1 MTAQRPR
8 DALFLTYTGLLEP
21 LGVSQVLPYV
31 RGLAARG
38 HRMAILSF
46 EKPADPVALA
56 ETRRLLASEGIEWE
70 ALRYHKRPPVVSTM
84 ADVARGFLRAHAYLG
99 RGVRLLHARAHVPA
113 LVAHALWRTRGVR
126 FLFDHRGRMADEFAD
141 AGIWPAGGVLYRA
154 VERWERRF
162 VRDAAA
168 TVVLTER
175 LRQELGETSARA
187 TVIPCAVD
195 LAAFQP
201 APPAAPRE
209 FDLVHAGSWSGLYLA
224 RETLRFFAAF
234 RRLRPSA
241 RLLLLVPGV
250 SAIRDLPEGVEA
262 RTVAPAAVPALL
274 ARAGAGLSLRQPGR
288 AQVAASPVKVSEA
301 LACGLP
307 VVSTP
312 GVGDLDTLVPGK
324 RVGVV
329 LRGLSDDDL
338 RAAARELIA
347 LQADPVGLARRCRAL
362 AEERYGLPSAVEAY
376 DGIYRALLARDTVR
390 P

>member
-1 MTAQRPR
+1 MRADSTL

-31 RGLAARG
+31 RGLARKG

-46 EKPADPVALA
+46 EKETHPGALA
-56 ETRRLLASEGIEWE
+56 ATRRLLDEDGIEWRS
-70 ALRYHKRPPVVSTM
+70 LPYHKRPPVVSTM
-84 ADVARGFLRAHAYLG
+84 ADVARGVVGARSFLR
-99 RGVRLLHARAHVPA
+99 RGVRLVHARSHVPA
-113 LVAHALWRTRGVR
+113 LMAYALRRTRGVP
-126 FLFDHRGRMADEFAD
+126 FVFDHRGRMADEYAD

-154 VERWERRF
+154 VEGWERRF
-162 VRDAAA
+162 VRESAA

-175 LRQELGETSARA
+175 LREELGPLGARA

-195 LAAFQP
+195 LARFRP
-201 APPAAPRE
+201 APPTAPRE

-224 RETLRFFAAF
+224 RETLRFFAAY
-234 RRLRPSA
+234 RQLHPGA
-241 RLLLLVPGV
+241 RLLLLVPRASDV
-250 SAIRDLPEGVEA
+250 RDLPAGVEA
-262 RTVAPAAVPALL
+262 RTVAPAEVPALL
-274 ARAGAGLSLRQPGR
+274 ARAGASLSLRRRGR
-288 AQVAASPVKVSEA
+288 AQVAAAPVKVSEA

-312 GVGDLDTLVPGK
+312 GVGDLDALVPGR

-338 RAAARELIA
+338 LAGARELIA
-347 LQADPVGLARRCRAL
+347 LQADPAALGRRCRAL
-362 AEERYGLPSAVEAY
+362 AEERYGLESAVAAY
-376 DGIYRALLARDTVR
+376 DGIYRALLARDTVH

>member
-1 MTAQRPR
+1 ARAGAAAEVTAQRPR

-84 ADVARGFLRAHAYLG
+84 ADVA
-99 RGVRLLHARAHVPA
+99 
-113 LVAHALWRTRGVR
+113 
-126 FLFDHRGRMADEFAD
+126 
-141 AGIWPAGGVLYRA
+141 
-154 VERWERRF
+154 RRF

-241 RLLLLVPGV
+241 RLLLLVPGA

-274 ARAGAGLSLRQPGR
+274 APAGAGLSLRQPGR

-338 RAAARELIA
+338 RAAA
-347 LQADPVGLARRCRAL
+347 
-362 AEERYGLPSAVEAY
+362 
-376 DGIYRALLARDTVR
+376 
-390 P
+390 